1 MKYDE
6 IWTLLEAPQWT
17 NLFHITEDKCCI
29 VLAAGGSCVTQDIKT
44 RAGLQLPTHQQSI
57 GSNVDGYILNP
68 QHFGLCWFIPPKL
81 TATYQMLTTLP
92 VGTCLSNPLHRV
104 SYSQKKE
111 TKTSGHFFPSWL
123 HIIPHIVNE
132 RSSNLSPP
140 VLDGKNQGTIS
151 LEKKIKKG
159 HVNTGCTS
167 TANLRSTREQ
177 GMPARR
183 THGTTLPWAVAGAM
197 ATLTDRGFQLIQH
210 ILVNLDHRKSGG
222 KLELSETSNQS
233 DQCFMSFYV

>member
-151 LEKKIKKG
+151 LEKKIKKDM
-159 HVNTGCTS
+159 S
-167 TANLRSTREQ
+167 TPVAHPLPTWEVPENRACQQEGPMEQHCPELWQALWPHWLIGGFNWSNIYWSIWIIANR
-177 GMPARR
+177 
-183 THGTTLPWAVAGAM
+183 GA
-197 ATLTDRGFQLIQH
+197 
-210 ILVNLDHRKSGG
+210 N
-222 KLELSETSNQS
+222 
-233 DQCFMSFYV
+233 